1 MKRQLRMSSA
11 AVVIGAL
18 RVIKGRPFRII
29 WEKTQLV
36 HFTKRKG
43 LPSLESMSMARESL
57 GRYACGLNEK
67 VSLLSQKMKTWTST
81 FDYKKIST
89 FSYDNFRR
97 QPICEP
103 FSCSLTCFIYLSS
116 WTCLPHT
123 HTHTHT
129 HTHRG
134 K

>member
-1 MKRQLRMSSA
+1 MSSA

-18 RVIKGRPFRII
+18 RVIKGRLFRII
-29 WEKTQLV
+29 WKKTQLV

-81 FDYKKIST
+81 FDYKKSPLFPTTIFEDKLFVNPSVVV
-89 FSYDNFRR
+89 
-97 QPICEP
+97 
-103 FSCSLTCFIYLSS
+103 
-116 WTCLPHT
+116 
-123 HTHTHT
+123 
-129 HTHRG
+129 
-134 K
+134 